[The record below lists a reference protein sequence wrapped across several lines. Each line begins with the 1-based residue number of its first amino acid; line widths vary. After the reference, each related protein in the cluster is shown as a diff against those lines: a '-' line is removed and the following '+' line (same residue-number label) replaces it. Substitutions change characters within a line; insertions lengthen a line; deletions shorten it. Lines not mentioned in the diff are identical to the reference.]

1 MDAVLLTLEIS
12 AQDDR
17 LLLREVLGLLQQAEV
32 VDEVAV
38 AGGLLLHGRHR
49 RGRVGVARVDELRPG
64 QGPSARPRPRQ
75 GLKIRVD
82 LHQVWL
88 LGRFRHG
95 REVTEQSVT
104 MSRKSDEPVAPLKRQ
119 LRLSNVRAHAIN
131 VSGKNRAPPGRKVC
145 TDSHIPSRYESVLTT
160 IKSVFVKRHVMR
172 RRSCLSVHS
181 VSSRRCVVVIQS

>member
-95 REVTEQSVT
+95 REVTEPSVT
-104 MSRKSDEPVAPLKRQ
+104 MSRKSDEPVAPSEAATSPLKCART
-119 LRLSNVRAHAIN
+119 RDKCVRE
-131 VSGKNRAPPGRKVC
+131 KQ
-145 TDSHIPSRYESVLTT
+145 
-160 IKSVFVKRHVMR
+160 
-172 RRSCLSVHS
+172 
-181 VSSRRCVVVIQS
+181 SSAWAQSLH